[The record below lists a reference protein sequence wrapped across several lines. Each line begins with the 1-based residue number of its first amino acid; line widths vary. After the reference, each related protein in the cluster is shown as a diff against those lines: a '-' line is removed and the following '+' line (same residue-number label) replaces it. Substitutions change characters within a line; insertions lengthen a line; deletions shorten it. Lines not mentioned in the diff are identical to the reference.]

1 MAIKVMHLLP
11 KDTLGGAETAARSM
25 RDLRRPGFS
34 FRLQYIVETTSV
46 ASRGSRGI
54 HIARVNNPLAHLVAL
69 YRIVVAHPDVLI
81 ASLWPSMLLAMFAKV
96 LRPRMKLVVF
106 LHSALPAHALD
117 NLLTLL
123 ALKICDEV
131 WADSPK
137 TLESRVG
144 QRTAGR
150 GRVIS
155 FVVARTG
162 VRSVSQYGGPRF
174 VFWGRLT
181 HDKGIDVALK
191 FICLMQAKY
200 PNAKFDIWGPD
211 KGERANIEEQVK
223 ELGLEGAVRLM
234 GELDRSEISTIA
246 PEYSF
251 YLQLSR
257 REGMAMSVVEA
268 MQQGLVPVVTAVG
281 QIGSYCKSGVNSLI
295 VDPES
300 LGKAV
305 EELDNLIQIPGRFEE
320 LSASAFTTW
329 ADAKEYREDVLDNTA
344 KLMQR

>member
-1 MAIKVMHLLP
+1 MVIKVMHLLP
-11 KDTLGGAETAARSM
+11 KDGLGGAETAARSM
-25 RDLRRPGFS
+25 RDLSRPGFS
-34 FRLQYIVETTSV
+34 FRLQYIVEPTSV
-46 ASRGSRGI
+46 ASRGFRRFR
-54 HIARVNNPLAHLVAL
+54 IARVNNPLAHLVSV

-81 ASLWPSMLLAMFAKV
+81 ASLWPSMPVAMLMKV

-106 LHSALPAHALD
+106 LHSALPAHAVD
-117 NLLTLL
+117 NFLTLL

-131 WADSPK
+131 WADSAK

-144 QRTAGR
+144 QRADTR
-150 GRVIS
+150 RRVIS

-162 VRSVSQYGGPRF
+162 VRSVSQYRGPRF

-191 FICLMQAKY
+191 FIRLIREKY

-211 KGERANIEEQVK
+211 KGERANIEAQIK
-223 ELGLEGAVRLM
+223 NSGLEGVVRLM
-234 GELDRSEISTIA
+234 GELDRSEISAIA
-246 PEYSF
+246 AEYSF

-281 QIGSYCKSGVNSLI
+281 QIGSYCKPGMNSLI
-295 VDPES
+295 VDPED
-300 LGKAV
+300 LGKSV
-305 EELDNLIQIPGRFEE
+305 EDLDKLIQIPGRFED

-329 ADAKEYREDVLDNTA
+329 ADAKEYGDDVLEGIA